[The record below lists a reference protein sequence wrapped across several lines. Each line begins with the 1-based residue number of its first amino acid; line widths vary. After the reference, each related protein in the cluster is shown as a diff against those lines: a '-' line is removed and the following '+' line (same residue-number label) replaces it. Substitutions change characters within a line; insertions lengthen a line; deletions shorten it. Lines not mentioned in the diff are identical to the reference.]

1 MRISRLAA
9 CLLAALPL
17 AACASSQAVYP
28 QPYIGKGLVTAPSP
42 ADLAAF
48 KTRTVH
54 SPPRSDLQDLAESY
68 ISSSLLHPSSV
79 TFQSEFE
86 SLGKSVA
93 VCGLVRYRNKEGQM
107 TAWRPFFVEFTTK
120 ATKGSTDVPYSY
132 NPEDELVKLC
142 GPMAIAPS
150 S

>member
-9 CLLAALPL
+9 CLFAALPL
-17 AACASSQAVYP
+17 AACAGSPAVYP
-28 QPYIGKGLVTAPSP
+28 QPYIGKGLVTTPSP

-48 KTRTVH
+48 KARSVQ
-54 SPPRSDLQDLAESY
+54 SPPRSDLQELAESY
-68 ISSSLLHPSSV
+68 ISSSIAHPSSV

-93 VCGLVRYRNKEGQM
+93 ICGLVRYRNKEGQM

-120 ATKGSTDVPYSY
+120 ATKGTEAPYGY

-142 GPMAIAPS
+142 GPLAVAPNS
-150 S
+150 